1 MALSSTACPLESIF
15 FRNSSARMDI
25 GAILGVVGDTSGV
38 PRSRFE
44 TAHSLTHP

>member
-1 MALSSTACPLESIF
+1 MALSSTACPLESGL

-25 GAILGVVGDTSGV
+25 GAILGVVGESSGV
-38 PRSRFE
+38 PRNGFE